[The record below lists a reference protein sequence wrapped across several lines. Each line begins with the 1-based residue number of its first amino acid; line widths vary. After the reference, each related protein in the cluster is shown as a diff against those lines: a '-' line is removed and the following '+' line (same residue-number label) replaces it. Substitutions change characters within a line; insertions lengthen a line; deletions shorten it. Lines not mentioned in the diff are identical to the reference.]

1 MRYDQQHM
9 TEDEEMGEMGE
20 TWATWEI
27 RKGKP
32 VDDPRRQPPSLR
44 YDDEPCERDAW
55 PEMITITIPAQA
67 VACVGG
73 AAALG
78 AVYGF
83 ARLIQ
88 SPSAVDV
95 FVVSAVSLLICAGII
110 LSREAS

>member
-1 MRYDQQHM
+1 MRDEQQHL
-9 TEDEEMGEMGE
+9 TEEEEMWAPWEMP
-20 TWATWEI
+20 
-27 RKGKP
+27 RGKP
-32 VDDPRRQPPSLR
+32 VDDRHRIYRPLR
-44 YDDEPCERDAW
+44 EDDEPCERDAW

-88 SPSAVDV
+88 TPSVVDV